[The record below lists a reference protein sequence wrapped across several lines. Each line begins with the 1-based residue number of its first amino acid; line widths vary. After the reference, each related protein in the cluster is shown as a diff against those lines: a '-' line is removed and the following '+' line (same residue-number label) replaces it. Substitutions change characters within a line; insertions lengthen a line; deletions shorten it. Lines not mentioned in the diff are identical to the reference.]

1 MANFITGIRIV
12 LSIAILLCPAL
23 SASFYALY
31 IFSGITDMIDGT
43 VARKTNTAS
52 EFGAKLDT
60 VADFIFVMT
69 CLIKLLP
76 VITIPGWLYIWV
88 AVIFLIKVINV
99 ISGFVVRKEFV
110 AAHTLM
116 NKVTGALLF
125 ILPLTLPAIELRCS
139 AVVVCLVASF
149 AAVQEGHYIRT
160 GKV

>member
-31 IFSGITDMIDGT
+31 IISGFTDMVDGT

-60 VADFIFVMT
+60 VAGFIFVMA

-76 VITIPGWLYIWV
+76 VMTILGWFYIWV

>member
-23 SASFYALY
+23 TAPFYALY
-31 IFSGITDMIDGT
+31 IISGFTDMVDGT

-60 VADFIFVMT
+60 VADFIFVMA

-76 VITIPGWLYIWV
+76 VMTILGWFYIWV

-110 AAHTLM
+110 AVHTLM

-125 ILPLTLPAIELRCS
+125 ILPLTLPVIELRCS